1 MTVQAVTFTMTSIS
15 VYLFCFCFINFSF
28 TLAEGRYKRQAI
40 NLTELDITSVRSID
54 KEARKQLMF
63 LIADRLND
71 TVVTQSDLAGT
82 CQSKLNSTID
92 GCTTCK
98 ADICANVE
106 IPSLSEEVFNRI
118 SNGNYRPI
126 TYAGEVMKEIAQ
138 WAVGAKDFLG
148 DRMGPFLKN
157 IGEDLLE
164 VAKVLI
170 KGGKYIATPAVN
182 AFQTLGGTIA
192 NAGREIIQSIS
203 GDVNN
208 VIGDLKGIVGKPFE
222 DFENALKTVRQTVS
236 EKAPVVLNAIKDAVL
251 PVWEKTLG
259 KLFRRKRC
267 VSSCPSCDKLDIK
280 KNTISQIIDSVCGAD
295 TTKQKTQAM
304 TEITYLKDLYN
315 KTKDN
320 EQITKIE
327 YDLSSVALDSP
338 DKIYMDSFY
347 TIGGLQMQLFAGVL
361 NISSPEETGMSI
373 AQQFFATEIADR
385 QSRTTV

>member
-1 MTVQAVTFTMTSIS
+1 MTVQAITFTMTSIS

-28 TLAEGRYKRQAI
+28 TLAEGRHKRQAI
-40 NLTELDITSVRSID
+40 NLTELDITSVRNID

-71 TVVTQSDLAGT
+71 TVVTQSDLAGS
-82 CQSKLNSTID
+82 CQSKLNNTID

-106 IPSLSEEVFNRI
+106 IPSLSEEVINRI

-170 KGGKYIATPAVN
+170 KGGKYIAKPAVN

-208 VIGDLKGIVGKPFE
+208 VIGDIKGLVGKPFE

-251 PVWEKTLG
+251 PVWE
-259 KLFRRKRC
+259 
-267 VSSCPSCDKLDIK
+267 I
-280 KNTISQIIDSVCGAD
+280 CGAD
-295 TTKQKTQAM
+295 TTKQKKQAM

-327 YDLSSVALDSP
+327 YDLSSVAPDSP
-338 DKIYMDSFY
+338 DQIYMDSFF

-373 AQQFFATEIADR
+373 AHQFFATEIADR

>member
-15 VYLFCFCFINFSF
+15 VCLFCFCFINFSF
-28 TLAEGRYKRQAI
+28 TLAERRHKRQAI

-82 CQSKLNSTID
+82 CQSKLNNTID

-208 VIGDLKGIVGKPFE
+208 VIGDIKGLVGKPFE

-295 TTKQKTQAM
+295 TTKQKKQAM
-304 TEITYLKDLYN
+304 NEITYLKDLYN

-338 DKIYMDSFY
+338 DQIYMDSFY

-373 AQQFFATEIADR
+373 AQQFFATEIAGR

>member
-1 MTVQAVTFTMTSIS
+1 MLGI
-15 VYLFCFCFINFSF
+15 
-28 TLAEGRYKRQAI
+28 
-40 NLTELDITSVRSID
+40 VRIFLSGID

-82 CQSKLNSTID
+82 CQSKLNNTID

-106 IPSLSEEVFNRI
+106 IASLSEEVFNRI

-208 VIGDLKGIVGKPFE
+208 VIGDIKGLVGKPFE

-236 EKAPVVLNAIKDAVL
+236 EKAPVVLNSIKDAVL

-280 KNTISQIIDSVCGAD
+280 KNTISQIIDSGRYLFKLVS
-295 TTKQKTQAM
+295 KRIEKT
-304 TEITYLKDLYN
+304 L
-315 KTKDN
+315 
-320 EQITKIE
+320 IE

-338 DKIYMDSFY
+338 DQIYMDSFY

-373 AQQFFATEIADR
+373 AQQYFATEIADR